1 MSLDRALY
9 RSRQVQ
15 HALRPRIDPIDLAFA
30 RSLLTDRERDLFDAM
45 ERRDQRH
52 AIAVLTKVRV
62 HTEDHDV
69 LIAAL
74 LHDCGKGAV
83 PAWLRILKVMS
94 PATLLHLAHPHESKG
109 WRHAAHRLHHHE
121 SIGERLAREAGVSEG
136 AIRLIAGY
144 PEPHELWKAA
154 ILEDAD
160 NNS

>member
-1 MSLDRALY
+1 M
-9 RSRQVQ
+9 
-15 HALRPRIDPIDLAFA
+15 HALRPRIDAVDLAFA
-30 RSLLTDRERDLFDAM
+30 RSLLTEPERALFDGM

-62 HTEDHDV
+62 HTEDYDT

-83 PAWLRILKVMS
+83 PVWLRILKVLS
-94 PATLLHLAHPHESKG
+94 PAALLRMAHPHESRG
-109 WRHAAHRLHHHE
+109 WRHAAHRLHTHE

-144 PEPHELWKAA
+144 PEPQELWKAA
-154 ILEDAD
+154 ILGAAD
-160 NNS
+160 DES